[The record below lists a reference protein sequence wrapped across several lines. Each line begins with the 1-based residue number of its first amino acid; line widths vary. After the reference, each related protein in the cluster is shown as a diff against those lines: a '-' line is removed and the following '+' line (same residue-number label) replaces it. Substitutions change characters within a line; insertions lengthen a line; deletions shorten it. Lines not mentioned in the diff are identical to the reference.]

1 MSLVNKLSNPSI
13 SVEERNYL
21 VHHKPTMQTHRV
33 KGYFGL
39 VDLGLSEKDLPPVT
53 ISMYKCTIGDYII
66 TEVK

>member
-1 MSLVNKLSNPSI
+1 MSLVNKLSNPSK

-21 VHHKPTMQTHRV
+21 VYHKPTMQTYRV

-39 VDLGLSEKDLPPVT
+39 VDLGLSEKDLPVDT

-66 TEVK
+66 SEVK